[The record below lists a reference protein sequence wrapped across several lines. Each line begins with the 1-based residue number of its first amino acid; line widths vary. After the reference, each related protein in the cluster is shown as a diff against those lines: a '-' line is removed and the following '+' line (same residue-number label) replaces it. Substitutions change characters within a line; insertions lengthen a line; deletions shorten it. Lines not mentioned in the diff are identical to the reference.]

1 MKISI
6 HLIISVFL
14 AFSPLS
20 PILAQNPVQNP
31 VQTPASTTPS
41 PAQSDQQI
49 RISSNEVVLDVVA
62 RDKKGRLVT
71 DLVPGDLEVF
81 EDGVRQTVESFK
93 LVNRISDGKAVAGSK
108 TEGAAAPAP
117 KPAESRSDPDTGV
130 SVVALVYDRLSQDGR
145 KRAMDASLDYL
156 SANRELTSFVGVF
169 AVNLSLRPVQNYT
182 TDYDLVRLGIEK
194 AGILAS
200 ASFEGNSLQS
210 GTVEA
215 ESQRNAMSGAM
226 ASSAQAAGA
235 AGNSAGA
242 MSAGTAI
249 GALSVDSQFAAM
261 QDRTRE
267 TFDALQRDQ
276 QGFSTTNGLMAIVN
290 SMRRLPGRKAV
301 LFFSEGVAIP
311 PNVAQHFRSVIN
323 AANRAN
329 VSIYAIDA
337 AGLRTES
344 PLQSTRDEINARARR
359 RMDNL
364 DKAFRDTSGPLT
376 KGLERNEDLLN
387 LNPQNGLMQLA
398 LETGGSF
405 IGDNN
410 RIGPRLQEINQELN
424 SYYLLSYVPTSENYD
439 GKFRAI
445 TVKTR
450 RSGIDLVS
458 RKGYY
463 AVGPTGSSPLFY
475 YEALPL
481 AALNRPAP
489 THDFP
494 ILAGSL
500 NYPALNK
507 VGLTA
512 IEVEVPASVF
522 TFVPDNERNVYS
534 TDFSILALIR
544 DQNRQVVDKLSYHY
558 ALVGPLN
565 SMGNAK
571 KGKILFYRETSLPP
585 GRYSVEAVA
594 YDALSNRSSV
604 TRHNLELP
612 EMNDDGLRLSSVA
625 VIQRVEQLK
634 DKIES
639 PFRVGDLMLYPNL
652 GEPVRKSAGQ
662 MGFYFNVYPAKAPA
676 TKEQPT
682 LLLEVLQGSKSV
694 ARVPLKLAS
703 PDDSGRI
710 PFASALPLASL
721 APGDYELRVTVTDS
735 SRKITRGAPFT
746 LVQ

>member
-14 AFSPLS
+14 AISPLS
-20 PILAQNPVQNP
+20 PILAQNPV
-31 VQTPASTTPS
+31 PATTP
-41 PAQSDQQI
+41 PAVQSEEQI

-81 EDGVRQTVESFK
+81 EDGVKQTVESFK
-93 LVNRISDGKAVAGSK
+93 LVNRISEIK
-108 TEGAAAPAP
+108 GAAAPPSTGAAAP
-117 KPAESRSDPDTGV
+117 SLKPAESRSDPDTGV
-130 SVVALVYDRLSQDGR
+130 SVVALVYDRLSQDAR
-145 KRAMDASLDYL
+145 KRAHDASLDYL
-156 SANRELTSFVGVF
+156 SASREHASLASFVGVF

-200 ASFEGNSLQS
+200 ASFEGNSLQT
-210 GTVEA
+210 GTAEA
-215 ESQRNAMSGAM
+215 ESQRNAASGAA
-226 ASSAQAAGA
+226 ASAAQAAGA
-235 AGNSAGA
+235 SGNSAGA
-242 MSAGTAI
+242 MSSGTAI
-249 GALSVDSQFAAM
+249 GGISVDAQFAAM

-276 QGFSTTNGLMAIVN
+276 QGFATTNGLMAIVN

-405 IGDNN
+405 IGDIN

-424 SYYLLSYVPTSENYD
+424 TYYLLSYVPTSENYD
-439 GKFRAI
+439 GKFRTI

-481 AALNRPAP
+481 AALNRPTIP
-489 THDFP
+489 HDFP

-500 NYPALNK
+500 NYPAAK
-507 VGLTA
+507 KTGLTA
-512 IEVEVPASVF
+512 IEVEVPASAF
-522 TFVPDNERNVYS
+522 TFIPDNERNVYS

-544 DQNRQVVDKLSYHY
+544 DQSRQVVDKLSYHY

-565 SMGNAK
+565 SLGNAK

-585 GRYSVEAVA
+585 GRYDIEAVA

-604 TRHNLELP
+604 TKRTLDMP
-612 EMNDDGLRLSSVA
+612 EMSDDGLRLSSVA
-625 VIQRVEQLK
+625 IIQRVEQLK

-652 GEPVRKSAGQ
+652 GEPIRKSAGQ
-662 MGFYFNVYPAKAPA
+662 MGFYFNVYPAKVADGR
-676 TKEQPT
+676 PT
-682 LLLEVLQGSKSV
+682 LLLEVLQGTKSF
-694 ARVPLKLAS
+694 AKVPLKLAA
-703 PDDSGRI
+703 PDESGRI
-710 PFASALPLASL
+710 PFASALPLESL
-721 APGDYELRVTVTDS
+721 APGDYELRVTVSDS
-735 SRKITRGAPFT
+735 SRKISRGTPFSI
-746 LVQ
+746 VQ